1 MARNGKFRSPG
12 KKGSWCYMANRI
24 SLAQAKCNNASKIEH
39 ALKYERDQWPTYT
52 TLLNASQSAEWTFS
66 FERERRANT
75 QVESFH
81 GSFKSQTRSAER
93 FTSLVYEATNPLIRP
108 VYTRINI
115 QRGKGIV
122 ETNSLRGPSPSIR
135 RARKNRIDTT
145 LKHTQILEILKI
157 PKIIFESIRQIQFP
171 FFHFISHLIFFIS
184 FLSFLSILH
193 LQNLLQTNSQTRD
206 LSTTPIKSC
215 RRNIEKFFF
224 RERKKENLPK
234 RKSHRTIARPGAFF
248 RSLNADDVGQTKRSP
263 RQGWAKSDPAI
274 ADLGAFRIGRGDEGG
289 GGWTL
294 FHGEAAFSGDTST
307 RN

>member
-224 RERKKENLPK
+224 REREKKKKIPPK
-234 RKSHRTIARPGAFF
+234 GSHIARLRGPG
-248 RSLNADDVGQTKRSP
+248 RSFVRWTRMMLARLNEALGKDGQKATQRS
-263 RQGWAKSDPAI
+263 
-274 ADLGAFRIGRGDEGG
+274 RISARFE
-289 GGWTL
+289 
-294 FHGEAAFSGDTST
+294 
-307 RN
+307 

>member
-1 MARNGKFRSPG
+1 MLNELSP
-12 KKGSWCYMANRI
+12 SR
-24 SLAQAKCNNASKIEH
+24 
-39 ALKYERDQWPTYT
+39 ERDVQIHK
-52 TLLNASQSAEWTFS
+52 
-66 FERERRANT
+66 
-75 QVESFH
+75 FH

-93 FTSLVYEATNPLIRP
+93 FRSLVYEAINPLIRP

-157 PKIIFESIRQIQFP
+157 PKIIFESTNPQILS
-171 FFHFISHLIFFIS
+171 FISLDSSSSKS
-184 FLSFLSILH
+184 FADEFSNTMERSSRSFHDTDKIVSTKHREIL
-193 LQNLLQTNSQTRD
+193 
-206 LSTTPIKSC
+206 LST
-215 RRNIEKFFF
+215 
-224 RERKKENLPK
+224 RERKKKENLPK

-263 RQGWAKSDPAI
+263 RRGWAKSDPAI